1 MYIIMIHTH
10 FKSQRKQLF
19 IFDKSCL
26 WITYCKRVCLIHI
39 HAQNYINLGWGIFRK
54 WKLLLRKWS
63 KTFFNIEDEEIH
75 IYVFPMLIH
84 NSSMKW
90 DLSIFEYNYYIVV
103 YLYDT
108 PPTVTPV
115 GYIDDYTWVV
125 FQLTFLP
132 SPRTQ
137 KQLSSKNLTSNFP
150 RSLNVGL
157 NTGLEILSM

>member
-1 MYIIMIHTH
+1 MKKY
-10 FKSQRKQLF
+10 
-19 IFDKSCL
+19 
-26 WITYCKRVCLIHI
+26 
-39 HAQNYINLGWGIFRK
+39 
-54 WKLLLRKWS
+54 
-63 KTFFNIEDEEIH
+63 

-90 DLSIFEYNYYIVV
+90 DLSIFEYNYYNVV

-115 GYIDDYTWVV
+115 RYIDDYTWVV

-132 SPRTQ
+132 SPRMQ